1 MISLNNNLS
10 PLERSGIRRYT
21 NLAKATPGC
30 ILLTIGE
37 PDFPTPQPIKD
48 AAYQA
53 LQEDQTHY
61 APNQGLPE
69 LRDAIAQKET
79 RRGFPCTGEQILIT
93 AGATGALFTALL
105 GILNPGDEVVIPTPA
120 FSLYE
125 TIVTISGA
133 TPVRLD
139 TTKTHFQLTREA
151 LDRVITPK
159 TKAIVLTSPNNPTG
173 VVYSRESLDA
183 VKSAV
188 LGKPIYVVCDNV
200 YQQLAWEDCPDLSL
214 DEDLRSQIL
223 LCQSFSKPYAM
234 TGWRIGYLAGPG
246 DAMQRL
252 LLLHAAEVA
261 AIPTFLQTACLT
273 ALETD
278 TAFFTETYC
287 RRVTYAC
294 RRLTEMGLPAAAPGG
309 AFYCFAD
316 IRHFGLDSDT
326 FCTRMIREAG
336 VAAVPGCC
344 FGTDGF
350 IRISCAC
357 ADETLKEGLDRL
369 QAFLQT
375 L

>member
-1 MISLNNNLS
+1 MITLNNNLS

-21 NLAKATPGC
+21 NLAKQTPGC

-48 AAYQA
+48 SVFRA

-61 APNQGLPE
+61 APNQGLAE
-69 LRDAIAQKET
+69 LRSAIAEKET
-79 RRGFPCTGEQILIT
+79 QRGFPCTEDQILIT

-120 FSLYE
+120 FPLYE
-125 TIVTISGA
+125 TIVTVAGA
-133 TPVRLD
+133 KPVRLD
-139 TTKTHFQLTREA
+139 TTCSDFQITRASLEQ
-151 LDRVITPK
+151 VITPK
-159 TKAIVLTSPNNPTG
+159 TKAVILNSPNNPTG
-173 VVYSRESLDA
+173 VIYSQESLAA
-183 VKSAV
+183 VKAAV
-188 LGKPIYVVCDNV
+188 LGKPIYVICDNV
-200 YQQLAWEDCPDLSL
+200 YQQLTWEDCPDLSL
-214 DEDLRSQIL
+214 DEELCPQIL

-234 TGWRIGYLAGPG
+234 TGWRIGYLGGPLEV
-246 DAMQRL
+246 MERL

-278 TAFFTETYC
+278 TAFFTETY
-287 RRVTYAC
+287 RRRASFAC
-294 RRLTEMGLPAAAPGG
+294 ARLREMGLSVAAPGG

-316 IRHFGLDSDT
+316 IRKFGMDSDT
-326 FCTRMIREAG
+326 FCTRLIREG
-336 VAAVPGCC
+336 KVAAVPGCC

-357 ADETLKEGLDRL
+357 SDEDLQKGLDRL
-369 QAFLQT
+369 QTFLQT

>member
-1 MISLNNNLS
+1 MIALNNNLS
-10 PLERSGIRRYT
+10 SLERSGIRRYT
-21 NLAKATPGC
+21 NLAKQTPGC

-48 AAYQA
+48 AAYRA
-53 LQEDQTHY
+53 LQQDQTHY
-61 APNQGLPE
+61 APNQGLPA
-69 LRDAIAQKET
+69 LRAAIAAKET
-79 RRGFPCTGEQILIT
+79 RRGFPCTDEEVLIT

-120 FSLYE
+120 FPLYE
-125 TIVTISGA
+125 TIVTIAGA
-133 TPVRLD
+133 KAVRLD
-139 TTKTHFQLTREA
+139 TTDSDFQLTPEA
-151 LDRVITPK
+151 LEQVITPR
-159 TKAIVLTSPNNPTG
+159 TKAVILNSPNNPAG
-173 VVYSRESLDA
+173 VIYSEDSLAAVKDA
-183 VKSAV
+183 VW
-188 LGKPIYVVCDNV
+188 GKPIYVICDNV
-200 YQQLAWEDCPDLSL
+200 YQQLAWENCPDLSL
-214 DEDLRSQIL
+214 DEDLRPQIL

-234 TGWRIGYLAGPG
+234 TGWRVGYLAGPT
-246 DAMQRL
+246 DVMQRL

-278 TAFFTETYC
+278 TAFFTETYR

-294 RRLTEMGLPAAAPGG
+294 KRLRDMGLPVIAPGG

-316 IRHFGLDSDT
+316 IRKTGMNSDT

-344 FGTDGF
+344 FGTEGF

-357 ADETLKEGLDRL
+357 SDEVLAQGLDRL
-369 QAFLQT
+369 ETFLHT

>member
-1 MISLNNNLS
+1 MIALNNNLS

-21 NLAKATPGC
+21 NLAKQTPGC

-48 AAYQA
+48 AACRA

-61 APNQGLPE
+61 APNQGLPK
-69 LRDAIAQKET
+69 LRAAIAAKET
-79 RRGFPCTGEQILIT
+79 RRGFPCTDEEVLIT

-120 FSLYE
+120 FPLYE
-125 TIVTISGA
+125 TIVTVAGA
-133 TPVRLD
+133 KAVRLD
-139 TTKTHFQLTREA
+139 TSCSDFQLTREA

-159 TKAIVLTSPNNPTG
+159 TKAVILNSPNNPTG
-173 VVYSRESLDA
+173 VIYSQESLAA
-183 VKSAV
+183 VKSVV
-188 LGKPIYVVCDNV
+188 LGKPIYMICDNV
-200 YQQLAWEDCPDLSL
+200 YQQLVWEDCPDLSL
-214 DEDLRSQIL
+214 DKDLRPQIL

-234 TGWRIGYLAGPG
+234 TGWRVGYLAGPA
-246 DAMQRL
+246 DVMQRL

-261 AIPTFLQTACLT
+261 AIPTFLQSACLT

-278 TAFFTETYC
+278 TAFFTETYH
-287 RRVTYAC
+287 RRTDYTC
-294 RRLTEMGLPAAAPGG
+294 KRLREMGLPVIAPGG
-309 AFYCFAD
+309 AFYCFGD
-316 IRHFGLDSDT
+316 IRKFGMDSDT

-344 FGTDGF
+344 FGTEGF

-357 ADETLKEGLDRL
+357 ADEVLAQGLDRL
-369 QAFLQT
+369 EDFLHT